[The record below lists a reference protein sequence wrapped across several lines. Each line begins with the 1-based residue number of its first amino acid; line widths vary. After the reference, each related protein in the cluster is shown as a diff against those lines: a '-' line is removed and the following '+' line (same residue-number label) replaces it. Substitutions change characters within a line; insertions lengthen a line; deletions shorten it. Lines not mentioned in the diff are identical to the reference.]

1 MKTFF
6 AFASLLLLLACQH
19 NAAMNNN
26 PGGGPPPDPTTLAG
40 IQANIFTP
48 KCSNQG
54 CHPGGG
60 APMSLRT
67 GESYAALVN
76 VISPTYGLPRVS
88 PGNPNGSVL
97 YLKVLNPPGLPGRM
111 PAGGNPLPQT
121 DLDNI
126 AAWINKGA
134 PQDSM

>member
-1 MKTFF
+1 MRTFF
-6 AFASLLLLLACQH
+6 AYVLLLPLLACQH
-19 NAAMNNN
+19 DIATNN
-26 PGGGPPPDPTTLAG
+26 PNSGPPADPTSLAG
-40 IQANIFTP
+40 IQQNIFTP

-60 APMSLRT
+60 APMSLSA
-67 GESYAALVN
+67 GQSYAALVN